1 MNPEDI
7 TLLSKQLLGFSWVM
21 PLEGTGLL
29 GEYREGVSLSLPS
42 STGPFIPLTD
52 EVGETKGASTLP
64 EGTLCYTCPAEAA
77 EGVPTNPLSHQL

>member
-7 TLLSKQLLGFSWVM
+7 TLLSKQLLGFSCCVN
-21 PLEGTGLL
+21 EGTGLL

-42 STGPFIPLTD
+42 STGTFIPLTA
-52 EVGETKGASTLP
+52 EVGETKGSIHASRRDSVLH
-64 EGTLCYTCPAEAA
+64 GSAEAA